1 MGPAPSNGTL
11 GNGAL
16 NGAHANG
23 AGGFGRDGHHE
34 EPGDAHDTPAGQ
46 MRPTYTPHPL
56 FELADGEQE
65 YRDIQTL
72 SFKRKNSEGKLITHP
87 EIIQARDVK
96 SWADVARWWG
106 GGYYKV
112 SARNAT
118 GHFAGQF
125 PRGEDL
131 HYIDGPEKP
140 FTVRES
146 AASAPAPSAASAPA
160 PLPPAAPS
168 AAAPPAPPPDPMQ
181 MMKDF
186 ARELLVPIRDEL
198 RELRAAAPAAAPAK
212 DSGVEM
218 MIAMFKLQGEE
229 ARARADQAA
238 ADAKARAES
247 EAARAKADAELAA
260 AKAKADADVRIAE
273 INAATASQNNMWT
286 AMNKG
291 GGTKGG
297 EESSLVAL
305 LLKMIPAPMDP
316 LALMKAAREAA
327 APVAAAESDP
337 LKSLTDMMSTM
348 ITADAMKPQPQ
359 AQPAAPPQPR
369 EEARPRGQMAYVPGV
384 GVVEVHAPEHVV
396 HRDAASAPAPA
407 TPAAAAPPSAAVA
420 ASPPVA
426 PAPPPAAPPSPS
438 DPAPPPVAPPP
449 LPDAAASLPDAA
461 APPVPGAP
469 VMVAASPPADG
480 VVAAPARVVAQAAEA
495 TAAPSAPAADPPA
508 ATVAPVAEPLP
519 AVVAAEAP
527 RPGGADPKPT
537 PSLAEMRA
545 ELSGLLR
552 DMKAKSEEQR
562 VAFLLTIPPF
572 AAQAKTLAPVL
583 GALSD
588 TDIDNITAH
597 IGVAELQGIVALR
610 PNGIAR
616 HGG

>member
-1 MGPAPSNGTL
+1 M
-11 GNGAL
+11 
-16 NGAHANG
+16 
-23 AGGFGRDGHHE
+23 
-34 EPGDAHDTPAGQ
+34 
-46 MRPTYTPHPL
+46 PHPL

-131 HYIDGPEKP
+131 HFIDGPEKP

-186 ARELLVPIRDEL
+186 ARELLVPIREEL

-212 DSGVEM
+212 ESGVEM

-238 ADAKARAES
+238 ADARARAES

-273 INAATASQNNMWT
+273 INAATASQNNMWA

-297 EESSLVAL
+297 EESSLVTL

-327 APVAAAESDP
+327 APAAAAESDP

-348 ITADAMKPQPQ
+348 ITADAMKPQQPQ

-396 HRDAASAPAPA
+396 HRDAAFAPAPA
-407 TPAAAAPPSAAVA
+407 TPVAAAAPSAAVA
-420 ASPPVA
+420 ASPPPA

-438 DPAPPPVAPPP
+438 DAASAPVAPPSPPPAPPP
-449 LPDAAASLPDAA
+449 LPDAG
-461 APPVPGAP
+461 APPAPGAP
-469 VMVAASPPADG
+469 VMVAASAPADG
-480 VVAAPARVVAQAAEA
+480 GVAAPARVVAQPAEA
-495 TAAPSAPAADPPA
+495 TAAPSTPAADPPA

-527 RPGGADPKPT
+527 RPGGADAQPT
-537 PSLAEMRA
+537 RSLAEMRA

-552 DMKAKSEEQR
+552 DMKAQSEDQR

-572 AAQAKTLAPVL
+572 AAQAKTLAPIL

-588 TDIDNITAH
+588 ADIDNITAH

-610 PNGIAR
+610 SNGIAR